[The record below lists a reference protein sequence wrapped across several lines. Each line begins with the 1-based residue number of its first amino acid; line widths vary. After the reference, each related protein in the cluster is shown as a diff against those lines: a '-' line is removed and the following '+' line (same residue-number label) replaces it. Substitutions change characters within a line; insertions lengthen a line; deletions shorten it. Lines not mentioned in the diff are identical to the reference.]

1 MEFAKQSTIKT
12 VLLSVFSIA
21 LVFVAFVVFSGCA
34 NKPLYNIDFTG
45 GNI

>member
-21 LVFVAFVVFSGCA
+21 LVFVAFVVF
-34 NKPLYNIDFTG
+34 
-45 GNI
+45 